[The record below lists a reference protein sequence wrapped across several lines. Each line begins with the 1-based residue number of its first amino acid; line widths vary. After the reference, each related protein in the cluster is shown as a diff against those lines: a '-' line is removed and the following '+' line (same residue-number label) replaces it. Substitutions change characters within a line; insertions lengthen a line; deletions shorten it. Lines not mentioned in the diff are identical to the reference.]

1 MAAARHPPTLQ
12 ERVLR
17 GWATRGLWSWLMRP
31 LSWLFRLLSS
41 LRRLLYRLGWLS
53 RHRVDA
59 VVIVVGNVVAGGV
72 GKTPLVIALAQH
84 LRANG
89 WRVGVV
95 SRGYGRVGGDCR
107 EVKDD
112 STPQDLGDEPV
123 LIHRSA
129 SVPVFVAPKRAEAAQ
144 ALLAAHPS
152 TQIILCD
159 DGLQHYALHRD
170 IEICVFDDRG
180 VGNGCLLPA
189 GPLREPWPRPVDLV
203 LHTGSRP
210 AFAGFTAPRMLAD
223 HAVRVD
229 GSRIALSALSQPGG
243 RPLQAVAAIA
253 QPQKFFAMLR
263 EAGVVL
269 AETVALPDH
278 ASFDDWEPA
287 QAAQFT
293 LLCTEKD
300 AAKLWRRHPEAL
312 AVPLHIAPEAAF
324 LTALDQ
330 LVRARLAAKLSSP
343 HGHTTT

>member
-1 MAAARHPPTLQ
+1 MAAARHPSTLQ
-12 ERVLR
+12 ERALR
-17 GWATRGLWSWLMRP
+17 GWATRGPWSWSMRP
-31 LSWLFRLLSS
+31 LSWLFGAVSG
-41 LRRLLYRLGWLS
+41 LRRGLYQLGWLT

-84 LRANG
+84 LVAQG

-107 EVKDD
+107 EVTDD
-112 STPQDLGDEPV
+112 STPQELGDEPV

-129 SVPVFVAPKRAEAAQ
+129 SVPVFVAPKRAEAARS
-144 ALLAAHPS
+144 LLAAHPG

-203 LHTGSRP
+203 LHTGAHP
-210 AFAGFTAPRMLAD
+210 AFEGFTAPRMLAD
-223 HAVRVD
+223 HAVRAD
-229 GSRIALSALSQPGG
+229 GSRIALTALSQAGE
-243 RPLQAVAAIA
+243 RPLRAVAAIA

-263 EAGVVL
+263 QAGLVL
-269 AETVALPDH
+269 AETFALPDH
-278 ASFDDWEPA
+278 ASFEDWEAP
-287 QAAQFT
+287 QASQFT

-312 AVPLHIAPEAAF
+312 AVPLHIAPQAAF
-324 LTALDQ
+324 LSALDK
-330 LVRARLAAKLSSP
+330 LVQARLAAKLSSP

>member
-84 LRANG
+84 LRAKG

-144 ALLAAHPS
+144 ALLTAHPS

-229 GSRIALSALSQPGG
+229 GSRIALSALAQPGG

-269 AETVALPDH
+269 TETVALPDH
-278 ASFDDWEPA
+278 ASFDDWEAP
-287 QAAQFT
+287 QAAQVT

-300 AAKLWRRHPEAL
+300 AAKLWQRHPEAL
-312 AVPLHIAPEAAF
+312 AVPLHVAPEAAF